1 MQALEEA
8 NRLAALAALELLD
21 SPPEPM
27 FNRLASLAASLCE
40 TPIALVSLVDDHRQW
55 FKANVGLE
63 ECAQTPREISFCA
76 HAIEKPQMLEVVDA
90 QLDER
95 FKNSPLVLGEPFIRF
110 YAGAPLQLP
119 NGFRVGTL
127 CVIDRVPRQLSTAQR
142 HQLQE
147 LAALVVEALLARQEM
162 RSSARQAARA
172 LAESELKFR
181 QLSDFSPVGVFHT
194 DALGQCTYTNARW
207 QAIYGLSEAQALGP
221 GCSSSLHPEDVAK
234 VFAEWTE
241 AAQGGRDFDLQFRI
255 CQPSGSVVQVH
266 SRSRPLRDL
275 SGKVIGHVGVVEDI
289 TERQMA
295 ERELR
300 LLQAQLEYAGQLSG
314 VGAWRVELEPDLR
327 IAWSDQTAR
336 LHDREPGHQPALGEA
351 MACYEGEGRRAL
363 EKAFSRAAQEGARFD
378 LELPFVTAKGRRTW
392 VRAVGEGERDGG
404 RVVRIVGAVQDV
416 SERRRTEASL
426 ARTLSQLRQ
435 LYERTPAL
443 LMSLDLQGR
452 VLSASDALLLLL
464 GRRRAELEACPD
476 LQAWAAQ
483 ESRHALQRHLLP
495 SLRATGQVQRLACVL
510 VGPNGAPVNVLLS
523 AVLEAEPGTV
533 ERALAVLEDV
543 TEATLRTKE
552 LRLEQALRRQVEAHA
567 HDLDELLSE
576 RSEMLDV
583 LAHEVRQP
591 LNNASAALQAAA
603 AGLLGEPLEAVRRA
617 QRVLSQVRGG
627 VDNTLAAAAL
637 LAENESPNLDDLD
650 LDLLIGIVMG
660 DVPEADRSRLHVVRC
675 TATRTVNADLGLT
688 RLALRN
694 LLVNALEHSPPTAEV
709 QIRLSDSDAPLAL
722 MVDVIDQGT
731 GVAPEI
737 QPRLFQR
744 GVRGAA
750 TSTRGSHGLG
760 LYIARR
766 AMELQGGRAELL
778 SSGPSGTT
786 MRLQI
791 S

>member
-1 MQALEEA
+1 MAAMQALEEA

-21 SPPEPM
+21 SPPEMM

-76 HAIEKPQMLEVVDA
+76 HAIEKPQMLKVVDA

-110 YAGAPLQLP
+110 SAGAPLQLP

-221 GCSSSLHPEDVAK
+221 GWSSSLHPEDVAK

-300 LLQAQLEYAGQLSG
+300 LLQAQLE
-314 VGAWRVELEPDLR
+314 
-327 IAWSDQTAR
+327 
-336 LHDREPGHQPALGEA
+336 
-351 MACYEGEGRRAL
+351 
-363 EKAFSRAAQEGARFD
+363 
-378 LELPFVTAKGRRTW
+378 
-392 VRAVGEGERDGG
+392 
-404 RVVRIVGAVQDV
+404 
-416 SERRRTEASL
+416 
-426 ARTLSQLRQ
+426 
-435 LYERTPAL
+435 
-443 LMSLDLQGR
+443 
-452 VLSASDALLLLL
+452 
-464 GRRRAELEACPD
+464 
-476 LQAWAAQ
+476 
-483 ESRHALQRHLLP
+483 
-495 SLRATGQVQRLACVL
+495 
-510 VGPNGAPVNVLLS
+510 
-523 AVLEAEPGTV
+523 
-533 ERALAVLEDV
+533 
-543 TEATLRTKE
+543 
-552 LRLEQALRRQVEAHA
+552 
-567 HDLDELLSE
+567 
-576 RSEMLDV
+576 
-583 LAHEVRQP
+583 
-591 LNNASAALQAAA
+591 
-603 AGLLGEPLEAVRRA
+603 
-617 QRVLSQVRGG
+617 
-627 VDNTLAAAAL
+627 
-637 LAENESPNLDDLD
+637 
-650 LDLLIGIVMG
+650 
-660 DVPEADRSRLHVVRC
+660 
-675 TATRTVNADLGLT
+675 
-688 RLALRN
+688 
-694 LLVNALEHSPPTAEV
+694 
-709 QIRLSDSDAPLAL
+709 
-722 MVDVIDQGT
+722 
-731 GVAPEI
+731 
-737 QPRLFQR
+737 
-744 GVRGAA
+744 
-750 TSTRGSHGLG
+750 
-760 LYIARR
+760 
-766 AMELQGGRAELL
+766 
-778 SSGPSGTT
+778 
-786 MRLQI
+786 
-791 S
+791 